1 MSLPPAL
8 GKLDVEATLATPH
21 FLNTISLA
29 GRTVGSRLFAGGS
42 HGGFIGTHLSGQYPD
57 EFDAVLLRNPVTDL
71 PSMLFATDIP
81 DWCVITLTPS
91 LYLYQLTNLQFQD
104 VDRKSVV

>member
-1 MSLPPAL
+1 MSLPPGL

-91 LYLYQLTNLQFQD
+91 LYLYQLTNL
-104 VDRKSVV
+104 